1 VGAEN
6 QNKECNMRIPKKQK
20 SPMLTESLA
29 AYIKW
34 LWQNTPLNQAQ
45 IAAMLGALNQ
55 GRVSE
60 VVNGH
65 RYADVKP
72 KEFVGWS

>member
-1 VGAEN
+1 MAL
-6 QNKECNMRIPKKQK
+6 PKKRR
-20 SPMLTESLA
+20 SPRLTETIA

-34 LWQNTPLNQAQ
+34 LWINTPLNQAQ
-45 IAAMLGALNQ
+45 ISASLGAINQ

-65 RYADVKP
+65 RFADVKP
-72 KEFVGWS
+72 MPFSGTIWNE

>member
-1 VGAEN
+1 MAPLNRHG
-6 QNKECNMRIPKKQK
+6 RRK
-20 SPMLTESLA
+20 SPTLNETLA

-34 LWQNTPLNQAQ
+34 LWQHTPLNQAQ
-45 IAAMLGALNQ
+45 ISATLGALNQ

-65 RYADVKP
+65 RFAEVEPLPYSGRLWD
-72 KEFVGWS
+72 E

>member
-1 VGAEN
+1 MA
-6 QNKECNMRIPKKQK
+6 KLKKSR
-20 SPMLTESLA
+20 SPRLTATIA

-45 IAAMLGALNQ
+45 ISATLGALNQ

-65 RYADVKP
+65 RFSDVEP
-72 KEFVGWS
+72 LPFTGRLWNE

>member
-1 VGAEN
+1 
-6 QNKECNMRIPKKQK
+6 MPPKNS
-20 SPMLTESLA
+20 SPRLTAKLA

-45 IAAMLGALNQ
+45 ISALLGALNQ
-55 GRVSE
+55 GRISE

-65 RYADVKP
+65 RFANVAP
-72 KEFVGWS
+72 REFVGWKNHG

>member
-1 VGAEN
+1 MAPTLCRG
-6 QNKECNMRIPKKQK
+6 RHK
-20 SPMLTESLA
+20 SPTLTEQLA

-45 IAAMLGALNQ
+45 IAATLGALNQ

-60 VVNGH
+60 VLNGH
-65 RYADVKP
+65 RFADVAP
-72 KEFVGWS
+72 LPYSGRLWDE